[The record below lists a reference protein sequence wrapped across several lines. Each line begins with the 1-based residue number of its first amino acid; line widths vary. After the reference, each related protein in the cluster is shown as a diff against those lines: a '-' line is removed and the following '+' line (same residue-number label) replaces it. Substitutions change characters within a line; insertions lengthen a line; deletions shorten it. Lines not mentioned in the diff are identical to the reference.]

1 MRTIIGIGNKG
12 FTIYDFGFTILDF
25 VSQLFSS
32 EHDLPRF
39 KVESCSEKNPKS
51 KIVNLKSF
59 IFCLF
64 SITLLLSSCKSKDKK
79 EEAATADA
87 QPKAQV
93 TATGVSFGD
102 MSEQVPLSA
111 VTAYVQRNMITAPIP
126 CFLMTVKIKLGQ
138 TVKKGEVLYV
148 LESKEHKAL
157 GDAFKDD
164 PSLANLGKITI
175 TAPISGI
182 VTVLDRQQVGDYV
195 TEGNPLCTITEN
207 SSIVFQLNVPYEYN
221 SLTHIGEYYTIVL
234 PDKKQIRAKLTL
246 PLTTVTPT
254 AQTQQ
259 YWLKPDAQIFL
270 PEGLIATVMLTLNHK
285 SNSQMLPKECV
296 LSDELLK
303 EFWVMKMINDSTAVK
318 IPVQLG
324 MRNLQQVE
332 ITNPKFNAKDKILS
346 DGNYGLADT
355 AAVKL

>member
-1 MRTIIGIGNKG
+1 MRTIIGIGKFGQWTLDNGQWSKNKNK
-12 FTIYDFGFTILDF
+12 FF
-25 VSQLFSS
+25 VLSKVLYLLF
-32 EHDLPRF
+32 
-39 KVESCSEKNPKS
+39 
-51 KIVNLKSF
+51 IVLV
-59 IFCLF
+59 
-64 SITLLLSSCKSKDKK
+64 LSSCKSADKK
-79 EEAATADA
+79 EETPAVDA

-93 TATGVSFGD
+93 TATGILFGD

-111 VTAYVQRNMITAPIP
+111 VTAYVQRNMVNAPIP
-126 CFLMTVKIKLGQ
+126 CFLMEVKIKLGQ
-138 TVKKGEVLYV
+138 TVKKGEELYV

-164 PSLANLGKITI
+164 KSLANLGKITI

-182 VTVLDRQQVGDYV
+182 ITVLDRQQVGDYV

-221 SLTHIGEYYTIVL
+221 SLAHTGEYYTIVL
-234 PDKKQIRAKLTL
+234 PDKKQIRAKLTR
-246 PLTTVTPT
+246 PLTTVMPT
-254 AQTQQ
+254 AQTEQ
-259 YWLKPDAQIFL
+259 YWLKPESQMFL
-270 PEGLIATVMLTLNHK
+270 PEGLIATVMLTLSHK
-285 SNSQMLPKECV
+285 SNTQMLPKECI

-332 ITNPKFNAKDKILS
+332 ITNPKFNEKDKILS

-355 AAVKL
+355 AAVLMVSGK